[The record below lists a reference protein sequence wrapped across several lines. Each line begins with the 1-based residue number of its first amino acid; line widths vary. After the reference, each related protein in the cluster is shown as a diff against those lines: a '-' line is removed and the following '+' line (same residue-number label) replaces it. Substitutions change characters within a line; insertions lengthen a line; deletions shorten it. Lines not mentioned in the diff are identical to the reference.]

1 LRFDSDLNRP
11 KLNDWQVQ
19 AERSYP
25 QGYSSK
31 NIETIAADI
40 FSSRA
45 ATLTWKRDP
54 AKKPA
59 VFFVDEIL

>member
-1 LRFDSDLNRP
+1 M
-11 KLNDWQVQ
+11 NDWQVQ

-25 QGYSSK
+25 LGYSSK
-31 NIETIAADI
+31 NIKAIALVM

-54 AKKPA
+54 AKIPA
-59 VFFVDEIL
+59 IYFG